1 MQKQI
6 RLLVENL
13 FDELYDIDQETNSE
27 IDLADQVY
35 QYKLGDIYYEYKKP
49 TAICC
54 GDAEDFHDK
63 NPRFAILDY
72 HSTFKCAWANSNR
85 AFKKL
90 KSYHYTNFKVS
101 TKEQIKFIDENG
113 YENTQI
119 IKNKY
124 DLYKF
129 PAFQECFSYIDV
141 TSNHECYLPAIN
153 ELAIFFVNRHI
164 LDNVKK
170 RFDKNDIF
178 RHYCSY
184 WTSTQIENKF
194 ALTLEPNMHEKQA
207 FIHSEEKSNPYSY
220 VWPFVKII

>member
-13 FDELYDIDQETNSE
+13 FDDLYNIDQES
-27 IDLADQVY
+27 DLTVDIADKMY
-35 QYKLGDIYYEYKKP
+35 QYKLGDIYYENKKP

-63 NPRFAILDY
+63 NPRFAILGY
-72 HSTFKCAWANSNR
+72 HWTFKCAWANSNR
-85 AFKKL
+85 GFKKL
-90 KSYHYTNFKVS
+90 QSYHYANFKIS
-101 TKEQIKFIDENG
+101 SKEQIKYIDENG

-124 DLYKF
+124 ELYKF
-129 PAFQECFSYIDV
+129 PAFYECFSYIDV

-153 ELAIFFVNRHI
+153 ELAIFFVNGHI
-164 LDNVKK
+164 LDNVKN
-170 RFDKNDIF
+170 RFDKYDIF

-184 WTSTQIENKF
+184 WTSTQVETKF
-194 ALTLEPNMHEKQA
+194 ALTLEPNIHEKYA
-207 FIHSEEKSNPYSY
+207 FIRSDYKSDPFSC
-220 VWPFVKII
+220 VWPFVKIT